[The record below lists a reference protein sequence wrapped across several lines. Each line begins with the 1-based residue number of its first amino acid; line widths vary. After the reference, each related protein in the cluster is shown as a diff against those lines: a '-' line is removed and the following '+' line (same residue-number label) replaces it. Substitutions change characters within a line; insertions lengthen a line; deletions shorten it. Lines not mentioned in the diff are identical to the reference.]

1 MAACAAT
8 AAVES
13 LPEAFGQKARYSQQF
28 AGGRK
33 ECWGIVLGYLA
44 EARLEKHSPN
54 VGVRSVLRRIGRC
67 RDRM

>member
-13 LPEAFGQKARYSQQF
+13 LPEAFGQKARYRQRF
-28 AGGRK
+28 AGGR
-33 ECWGIVLGYLA
+33 EEGGGIVLGYLA

-54 VGVRSVLRRIGRC
+54 MGVRSVLCRVGRC
-67 RDRM
+67 GDRM